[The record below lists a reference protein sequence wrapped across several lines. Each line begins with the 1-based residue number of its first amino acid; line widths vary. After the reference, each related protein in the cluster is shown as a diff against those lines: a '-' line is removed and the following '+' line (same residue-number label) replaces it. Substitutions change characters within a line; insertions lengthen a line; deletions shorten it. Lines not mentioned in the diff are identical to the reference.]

1 MSSRMKWLVGLLAV
15 SLVLNIFIVGAFLG
29 QRMIKPEKRYYAPPI
44 DFNLKKF
51 GEHLTKEERRRVRTL
66 IKSQRHAL
74 SASYKALR
82 ETEKEIIRQIT
93 APEIDHAVLGEAL
106 KDHGARVQK
115 LHAPLQHVLLEMV
128 DELDHETRQK
138 LGADMFKW
146 RHKAGKKP
154 KGHRHKK
161 SCEGQE
167 DGRHHSSHKEGHP
180 PPPPPQS
187 ER

>member
-15 SLVLNIFIVGAFLG
+15 SLVLNVFVLGAFLG
-29 QRMIKPEKRYYAPPI
+29 KRMIKPEKRYYAPPI

-51 GEHLTKEERRRVRTL
+51 GEHLTREERTRVRTL

-82 ETEKEIIRQIT
+82 KTEKEIIQQII
-93 APEIDHAVLGEAL
+93 APEIDHEAL
-106 KDHGARVQK
+106 GAALKAHGKQVQK

-138 LGADMFKW
+138 LGADMFKR

-154 KGHRHKK
+154 KGHRHGR

-167 DGRHHSSHKEGHP
+167 DGRHHPSHKEGHLP
-180 PPPPPQS
+180 PPPP
-187 ER
+187 